1 MAYVIA
7 VLNQK
12 GGAGKTTLATNLA
25 TVYVRRA
32 NAEGDGR
39 RVLLADADPQGTA
52 RNWRANGPD
61 RDAGGKAFP
70 SVVGTETAEDVRE
83 ATGEGVAGAFDVVV
97 IDGPPGMSSDGPGAV
112 TAQAL
117 KAADLVLIPVRPSGA
132 DLWATSPIS
141 ELVKARR
148 DAGGALDAAFVVTQ
162 ADART
167 NVADEITGSLQSL
180 ALPVLDART
189 GYRVAYA
196 RALGKGLSVLDVKGR
211 DKAAAE
217 IEAIADE
224 INTRFHAK

>member
-12 GGAGKTTLATNLA
+12 GGAGKTTLATNLS
-25 TVYVRRA
+25 TVYARR
-32 NAEGDGR
+32 GHR
-39 RVLLADADPQGTA
+39 TLLADADPQGTA

-70 SVVGTETAEDVRE
+70 SVVGTETVEDVRE
-83 ATGEGVAGAFDVVV
+83 ATGEGVASAFDVVV

-112 TAQAL
+112 TVEAL

-148 DAGGALDAAFVVTQ
+148 DATGENETPAAAFVVTQ

-180 ALPVLDART
+180 ALPVLGART

-196 RALGKGLSVLDVKGR
+196 RALGKGLSVLDVRGG

-224 INTRFHAK
+224 INTRFHA

>member
-12 GGAGKTTLATNLA
+12 GGAGKTTLATNLS
-25 TVYVRRA
+25 TVYARRE
-32 NAEGDGR
+32 NR
-39 RVLLADADPQGTA
+39 TLLADADPQGTA

-61 RDAGGKAFP
+61 RDESEKAFP
-70 SVVGTETAEDVRE
+70 SVVGAETPEDIRE
-83 ATGEGVAGAFDVVV
+83 VASSDVAGAFDVVV
-97 IDGPPGMSSDGPGAV
+97 IDGPPGIGTDGPGAV

-148 DAGGALDAAFVVTQ
+148 DATGESDTPAAAFVVTQ

-180 ALPVLDART
+180 ALPVLSART

-196 RALGKGLSVLDVKGR
+196 RALGKGLSVLDVRGG

-224 INTRFHAK
+224 INTRFYA

>member
-12 GGAGKTTLATNLA
+12 GGAGKTTLATNLS
-25 TVYVRRA
+25 TVYTRRG
-32 NAEGDGR
+32 NR
-39 RVLLADADPQGTA
+39 TLLADADPQGTA

-61 RDAGGKAFP
+61 RDESEKTFP
-70 SVVGTETAEDVRE
+70 SVVGTEKAEDVRE
-83 ATGEGVAGAFDVVV
+83 VTGEDVAEAFDVVV

-112 TAQAL
+112 TVEAL
-117 KAADLVLIPVRPSGA
+117 KAADIVLIPVRPSGA

-141 ELVKARR
+141 ELVRARR
-148 DAGGALDAAFVVTQ
+148 DATGEGETLAAAFVVTQ

-180 ALPVLDART
+180 ALPVLDARS

-196 RALGKGLSVLDVKGR
+196 RALGKGLSVLDVRGR

-224 INTRFHAK
+224 INTRFHA